1 MSETLRNVMCAGS
14 RSKIATHTEIF
25 PIWPAQV
32 STREL
37 PAIPCNYFNTEA
49 VSLYARF
56 HPYVD
61 PSMVNSQQHLS
72 LQHRKRLPRAVLV
85 YINCT
90 STFRRYKRD
99 YLSKR
104 ETHCIDE
111 TPNKKNKEEYAKKRI
126 VREKTKRNPK
136 HVPASLLTSSRNRRR
151 LPTLRKQVE
160 HAPTLL
166 SKERAA
172 T

>member
-37 PAIPCNYFNTEA
+37 PTVPCHYFNTEA

-56 HPYVD
+56 HPYVY

-104 ETHCIDE
+104 ETHSVDE
-111 TPNKKNKEEYAKKRI
+111 TPNKKKQRRIGQKKNGTRKDQKKPEACP
-126 VREKTKRNPK
+126 R
-136 HVPASLLTSSRNRRR
+136 VPPPLKPEPAPPADSSQTS
-151 LPTLRKQVE
+151 
-160 HAPTLL
+160 
-166 SKERAA
+166 
-172 T
+172 